1 MSKNEYIQMLEAI
14 RAGIPSRITVDA
26 TTDLRQHLEG
36 KIEKDL
42 AVLEGGGSP
51 KGRLVWGEY
60 GQGKTHLLKLM
71 EKHILDAGFAVSYV
85 SLSRQ
90 LNLSNLSNLFPALAS
105 HLMLCD
111 ASIPGL
117 LNPLTTQSIS
127 HEFMQKLPL
136 IEEKL
141 CHPLPAYIFRAF
153 ARYDAQN
160 MVLLYNALRGKKEN
174 VTTAKR
180 ICREYF
186 KSELKTMPKFRQ
198 KDHLISFFEF
208 LPYLLQALGY
218 KGWVILIDELEI
230 TGPMGKVARLKSY
243 QNLAWLLN
251 WNKQHKLPIYTLA
264 ASVKALQEEVFF
276 GKKKNDAEEMP
287 ILAAER
293 FSDNEA
299 GIMKSFFES
308 ATDSHNLV
316 LAPVA
321 RKELTMLLDQLLEI
335 HHQAIDWKYPIPE
348 RFVADALKMI
358 EPTGK
363 PVRQIVRIFIEI
375 MDLFAHSG
383 KMPPSFTQNLIE
395 TADFEE
401 EEGVDGNGSGLIE
414 TNLQDLFDL

>member
-42 AVLEGGGSP
+42 AVLESGGSP

-105 HLMLCD
+105 HLMIRE
-111 ASIPGL
+111 ARIPGL

-127 HEFMQKLPL
+127 HEFLQKLPL

-141 CHPLPAYIFRAF
+141 CHPLPAHIFRAF

-160 MVLLYNALRGKKEN
+160 MVLLYNALMGKKEN

-186 KSELKTMPKFRQ
+186 KPELKIMPKFRQ

-230 TGPMGKVARLKSY
+230 TGKLGKVARLKSY

-287 ILAAER
+287 ILAEER
-293 FSDNEA
+293 FSDTEA

-308 ATDSHNLV
+308 AADSHNLV
-316 LAPVA
+316 LAPVS

-335 HHQAIDWKYPIPE
+335 HHQAIDWQYPIPE
-348 RFVADALKMI
+348 SFVADALKMI

-383 KMPPSFTQNLIE
+383 KMPPSFTQNLIA

-401 EEGVDGNGSGLIE
+401 EESMDYNGSGLIE

>member
-160 MVLLYNALRGKKEN
+160 MVLLYNALMGKKEN

-218 KGWVILIDELEI
+218 KVWVILN
-230 TGPMGKVARLKSY
+230 Y
-243 QNLAWLLN
+243 
-251 WNKQHKLPIYTLA
+251 
-264 ASVKALQEEVFF
+264 
-276 GKKKNDAEEMP
+276 
-287 ILAAER
+287 
-293 FSDNEA
+293 
-299 GIMKSFFES
+299 
-308 ATDSHNLV
+308 
-316 LAPVA
+316 
-321 RKELTMLLDQLLEI
+321 DQ
-335 HHQAIDWKYPIPE
+335 
-348 RFVADALKMI
+348 
-358 EPTGK
+358 
-363 PVRQIVRIFIEI
+363 
-375 MDLFAHSG
+375 
-383 KMPPSFTQNLIE
+383 
-395 TADFEE
+395 
-401 EEGVDGNGSGLIE
+401 
-414 TNLQDLFDL
+414 

>member
-1 MSKNEYIQMLEAI
+1 
-14 RAGIPSRITVDA
+14 
-26 TTDLRQHLEG
+26 
-36 KIEKDL
+36 
-42 AVLEGGGSP
+42 
-51 KGRLVWGEY
+51 
-60 GQGKTHLLKLM
+60 GKTHLLKLM

-111 ASIPGL
+111 ARIPGL

-141 CHPLPAYIFRAF
+141 CHPLPAHIFRAF

-160 MVLLYNALRGKKEN
+160 MVLLYNALMGKKEN

-186 KSELKTMPKFRQ
+186 KPELKTMPKFRQ

-230 TGPMGKVARLKSY
+230 TGKLGKVARLKSY

-276 GKKKNDAEEMP
+276 GKKKKRRGRN
-287 ILAAER
+287 
-293 FSDNEA
+293 
-299 GIMKSFFES
+299 
-308 ATDSHNLV
+308 
-316 LAPVA
+316 
-321 RKELTMLLDQLLEI
+321 
-335 HHQAIDWKYPIPE
+335 
-348 RFVADALKMI
+348 ADLGRG
-358 EPTGK
+358 T
-363 PVRQIVRIFIEI
+363 
-375 MDLFAHSG
+375 LFR
-383 KMPPSFTQNLIE
+383 
-395 TADFEE
+395 
-401 EEGVDGNGSGLIE
+401 
-414 TNLQDLFDL
+414 